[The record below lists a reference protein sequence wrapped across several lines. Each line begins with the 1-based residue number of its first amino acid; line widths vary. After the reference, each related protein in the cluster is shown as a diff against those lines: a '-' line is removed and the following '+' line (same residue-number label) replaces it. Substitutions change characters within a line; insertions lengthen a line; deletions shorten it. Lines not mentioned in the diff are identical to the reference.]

1 MDIFFSVFLMMQQIF
16 QHEEFF
22 YLALLEN
29 NPSLFHLAT
38 THLIYCLSRL
48 CYSYLHCRVSDTR
61 FLIYILLG
69 ETYTDRDYIQRGSM
83 KSHQAGSMEFGGKR
97 SHDGQWP
104 PGTRDNSLR
113 EFATTP
119 RTHAEV
125 FPIIK
130 SPADGN
136 TRAWKVSR
144 FWDFK
149 LDRVTSHSR
158 QPWPT

>member
-1 MDIFFSVFLMMQQIF
+1 MMRQIF
-16 QHEEFF
+16 QHEQFF

-48 CYSYLHCRVSDTR
+48 CYSYFHCSVSDTPA
-61 FLIYILLG
+61 FWFIFCWEKLIYIEIIFSAEAWKATKLAV
-69 ETYTDRDYIQRGSM
+69 RNS
-83 KSHQAGSMEFGGKR
+83 GKR

-104 PGTRDNSLR
+104 PGTRDNSLM

-144 FWDFK
+144 FWDFE